1 MRWCLWK
8 EEEGRKGNVA
18 HQAPQSVGFS
28 RQEYWSGL
36 PFPSSGDLPDP
47 GIEPCSPALEADAL
61 TSEPPGKQVSFNFK
75 AAVTICS
82 DFGAQENKAC
92 QCFHVSPS
100 ICHAVIGLDALILVF
115 WMLSF
120 KPAFSLSSFTFIT
133 RLFSASLLSAI
144 SVVSSAY
151 LRLLILLHLSSSK
164 E

>member
-1 MRWCLWK
+1 MHLVPSEYVVSVMSKFLQPPWT
-8 EEEGRKGNVA
+8 VA

-115 WMLSF
+115 
-120 KPAFSLSSFTFIT
+120 
-133 RLFSASLLSAI
+133 
-144 SVVSSAY
+144 
-151 LRLLILLHLSSSK
+151 
-164 E
+164 